1 MSAPVSRAAI
11 KKFCLDLGYDPN
23 SVAEILIRPESVT
36 FELYMEP
43 VQQGAD
49 GPLTVL
55 ATHPVT

>member
-1 MSAPVSRAAI
+1 MSAPVSLAVI
-11 KKFCLDLGYDPN
+11 KKFCQDLGYDPN

-43 VQQGAD
+43 KQQGAN

>member
-1 MSAPVSRAAI
+1 MSEAIDREVI
-11 KKFCLDLGYDPN
+11 KKFCLDLGYDPG
-23 SVAEILIRPESVT
+23 SVAQILIRPEAVT
-36 FELYMEP
+36 FELYMQP

>member
-1 MSAPVSRAAI
+1 MSAPVSREVI

>member
-1 MSAPVSRAAI
+1 MSAPVSREFI
-11 KKFCLDLGYDPN
+11 KQFCQDLGYDPN

-43 VQQGAD
+43 KQQGAD